1 MAKSD
6 SDGGLP
12 AAAVTP
18 GEMRE
23 IRNVLMDIR
32 ERIVRMETM
41 AAAHQADL
49 AIHTRPPCEYQKELQ
64 RSILRA
70 SFAAIGALLASGW
83 ALVMLYIKG
92 HNGGSTP

>member
-6 SDGGLP
+6 SDGGLS

-92 HNGGSTP
+92 HNGGQTP